1 MANGPIMDA
10 GRLTELL
17 ERFAS
22 LRAAVVGDFYQ
33 DLYLD
38 CDPAL
43 AEKSFESGRTAHQ
56 VVNVRHSPGA
66 AGTVA
71 QNLASLGTGKLYAV
85 GFSGDDGPGLELRR
99 DLNAL
104 GIDTTYFP
112 ADVGRRTPIYLKPR
126 DITRLDLTGEH
137 DRYDIKNRTP
147 TPPETRRRIL
157 ESVDALLPTLDALL
171 CMEQA
176 EDEDAGVLTRD
187 IIAALSERARRFP
200 KVVFWADSRRRIA
213 SYKNMNV
220 KMNQFEAIGRYDP
233 LPGEEVDPA
242 LLERTIPGLRRSFG
256 APVFV
261 TVAER
266 GMYVSDPRPARV
278 PGVHLQG
285 PLDPTGAGDSA
296 SAGCVLALAA
306 GGSPAEAALLG
317 NLVASVTV
325 RKLGVTGTAS
335 RDEVAASFELWRE
348 QNQ

>member
-1 MANGPIMDA
+1 MANGSIMDA
-10 GRLTELL
+10 GRLAELL
-17 ERFAS
+17 ERFGS

-99 DLNAL
+99 DLEAL
-104 GIDTTYFP
+104 GTDTTHFP
-112 ADVGRRTPIYLKPR
+112 ADDGRRTPIYLKPR
-126 DITRLDLTGEH
+126 DVTRLDLAGEH

-147 TPPETRRRIL
+147 TPAATRRRIL
-157 ESVDALLPTLDALL
+157 ESVDALLPRLDALL

-176 EDEDAGVLTRD
+176 EDEDAGVLTGD
-187 IIAALSERARRFP
+187 IIAALGERALRFP
-200 KVVFWADSRRRIA
+200 RVVFWADSRRRI
-213 SYKNMNV
+213 SRYKNMNV
-220 KMNQFEAIGRYDP
+220 KMNQFEAVGRYDP
-233 LPGEEVDPA
+233 LPGEVVEPA
-242 LLERTIPGLRRSFG
+242 LLERTIPELRRSFG

-261 TVAER
+261 SVAER

-278 PGVHLQG
+278 PGVILEG

-306 GGSPAEAALLG
+306 GASPAQAALMG

-335 RDEVAASFELWRE
+335 REEVAASFKLWLE
-348 QNQ
+348 QNR